1 MKNKKINKNILILVV
16 TIIIL
21 ILVVVAFFILN
32 KHEKTET
39 KNEIYSKN
47 AITTMNKLNI
57 YDKINK
63 LEYSKT
69 IEVLLEE
76 NNFKTEY
83 INEYS
88 KINYQNINNFSNTI
102 NELLTKNYKHE
113 EINYILDNFSNNLDI
128 ILNMEKINIM
138 QFKDFKNFK
147 LNNLERYID
156 YKNNSNYDLET
167 VVTYVNIGLD
177 LKGYS
182 KYTSYT
188 LEEAEDLSILVNK
201 YHKLPD
207 DYEPTDL
214 VELSFKNGSYTYK
227 LRSEAAE
234 AFERLTSAALLDNV
248 IIYPYSAYRSFKTQN
263 VLYTRYKD
271 RDGVELADT
280 YSARPGFSE
289 HQLGLAVDV
298 RSNTLIDNLTEKD
311 YKWMLD
317 NSYKYGFIVRYPKGK
332 QHITQF
338 KEEPWHIRYLGTET
352 ATKVHD
358 SNLTYDEYYDLYM
371 EK

>member
-128 ILNMEKINIM
+128 ILKIKKINIM

-177 LKGYS
+177 LK
-182 KYTSYT
+182 
-188 LEEAEDLSILVNK
+188 
-201 YHKLPD
+201 
-207 DYEPTDL
+207 
-214 VELSFKNGSYTYK
+214 
-227 LRSEAAE
+227 
-234 AFERLTSAALLDNV
+234 
-248 IIYPYSAYRSFKTQN
+248 
-263 VLYTRYKD
+263 
-271 RDGVELADT
+271 
-280 YSARPGFSE
+280 
-289 HQLGLAVDV
+289 
-298 RSNTLIDNLTEKD
+298 
-311 YKWMLD
+311 
-317 NSYKYGFIVRYPKGK
+317 
-332 QHITQF
+332 
-338 KEEPWHIRYLGTET
+338 
-352 ATKVHD
+352 
-358 SNLTYDEYYDLYM
+358 
-371 EK
+371 